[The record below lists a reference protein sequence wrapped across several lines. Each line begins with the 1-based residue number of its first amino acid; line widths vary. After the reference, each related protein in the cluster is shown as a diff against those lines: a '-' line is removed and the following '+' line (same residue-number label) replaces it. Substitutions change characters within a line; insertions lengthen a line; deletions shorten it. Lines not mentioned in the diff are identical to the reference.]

1 MVRLFL
7 PVSSQKNIPGK
18 RVIPV
23 KLESETMA
31 EGHLKSTKKFQLL
44 LKAIVLRAVIV
55 S

>member
-1 MVRLFL
+1 MVCATFIFTEEY
-7 PVSSQKNIPGK
+7 PWEK
-18 RVIPV
+18 VIPV